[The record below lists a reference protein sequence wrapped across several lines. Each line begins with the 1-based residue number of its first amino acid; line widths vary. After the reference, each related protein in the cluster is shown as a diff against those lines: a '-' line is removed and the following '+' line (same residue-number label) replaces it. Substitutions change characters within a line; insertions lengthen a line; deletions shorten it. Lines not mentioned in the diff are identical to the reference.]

1 MDEISKLCFHT
12 SSVTQ
17 LCWAP
22 SVIKVP
28 ILLSVSSDE
37 LVWWNVTLALYIR
50 KPKWP
55 LVRMNR
61 SISTPSVGIEE
72 NISPYMTPSQ
82 SIDSCIYNMQNQ
94 VENEDIDKV
103 TKFWRSKE
111 SKDSNKP
118 ALLAVVELPSNF
130 FAKVCISADFTKF
143 VTVDIYG
150 SISTF
155 TLCGYD

>member
-1 MDEISKLCFHT
+1 MDEINKLCFHT

-22 SVIKVP
+22 SAIKVP
-28 ILLSVSSDE
+28 ILLSVNSDE
-37 LVWWNVTLALYIR
+37 LVWWNVTLSSYIR
-50 KPKWP
+50 KSKWP
-55 LVRMNR
+55 SVRMNR
-61 SISTPSVGIEE
+61 TISTPSVGIEE
-72 NISPYMTPSQ
+72 SISPYMTPSQ
-82 SIDSCIYNMQNQ
+82 SIDSYICNMQNQ
-94 VENEDIDKV
+94 IESEIDKV
-103 TKFWRSKE
+103 TKFWKSKE
-111 SKDSNKP
+111 SKDPNKP

>member
-1 MDEISKLCFHT
+1 M

-22 SVIKVP
+22 SAIKVP

-37 LVWWNVTLALYIR
+37 LVWWNITLTFYIR

-55 LVRMNR
+55 SVRMNR
-61 SISTPSVGIEE
+61 SISTPSVSIEE
-72 NISPYMTPSQ
+72 SISPYMTPSQ
-82 SIDSCIYNMQNQ
+82 SIDSCIYTMQNQ
-94 VENEDIDKV
+94 IESEIDKV
-103 TKFWRSKE
+103 TKFWKSKE
-111 SKDSNKP
+111 SKDPNNP